1 MTSAKQWKAG
11 YPLVAAIV
19 ALGCALCLVVA
30 RPSTAAADDLSDLS
44 AIQQEIQEH
53 NADYKEA
60 QEQVDEL
67 QAQIDEN
74 QARIDELEA
83 ELPEVREQA
92 AASMR
97 TLYKMQQGSGG
108 LVDLLLS
115 ADTFYDLLSTVQY
128 LDIIQASNTDAINE
142 LLALEDELEL
152 ARASLN
158 SQMQEA
164 EERREE
170 AEDALDEA
178 KAARDE
184 LEAKIA
190 AQQAAEEAA
199 RKAAIEAAKKEDGKT
214 FTTESGGSATVET
227 PSNDNGPGSVSPGSD
242 KDAFV
247 SEWAP
252 RIDAYLAG
260 SPLSGQGKTFA
271 EAAFEYNVDPR
282 FSPAISMVESTQGRY
297 CFKPHNAWGW
307 GSSSWSSWE
316 EAIWAHV
323 QGLSIGYGGRLTVA
337 GAKKYCPPN
346 WQYWYSTVASEMSKI

>member
-11 YPLVAAIV
+11 YPLAAAIV
-19 ALGCALCLVVA
+19 ALGCALCLIVA

-83 ELPEVREQA
+83 ELPEAREQA

-115 ADTFYDLLSTVQY
+115 ADTFYDLLSTIQY

-152 ARASLN
+152 ARVSLN

-170 AEDALDEA
+170 AEDALNEA

-199 RKAAIEAAKKEDGKT
+199 RKAAIEAAKKENGNT
-214 FTTESGGSATVET
+214 FTTESGSNATVEA
-227 PSNDNGPGSVSPGSD
+227 PSNDDGPGSSSVSPDS
-242 KDAFV
+242 V
-247 SEWAP
+247 SEWAA

-260 SPLSGQGKTFA
+260 SPLAGQGKTFA
-271 EAAFEYNVDPR
+271 EAALEYNVDPR

-307 GSSSWSSWE
+307 GNSSWGSWE

-337 GAKKYCPPN
+337 GAQKYCPPN